1 MFSKFQGKEDRDTRK
16 ISQKH
21 DTKEERSALRQELRE
36 YCRQGVSL
44 CLDGEPSTPDRIARA
59 CRVKEGGS
67 YMRDYVSDEE
77 GAIQQI
83 RFDFV
88 KD

>member
-1 MFSKFQGKEDRDTRK
+1 MFSKFYGKEDRDTK
-16 ISQKH
+16 KVSQKQ
-21 DTKEERSALRQELRE
+21 DTKQKCSELRQELRD
-36 YCRQGVSL
+36 YSRQGVSL
-44 CLDGEPSTPDRIARA
+44 CLDGELSTPDRIARA
-59 CRVKEGGS
+59 CRVEEEGS

>member
-1 MFSKFQGKEDRDTRK
+1 MFSKFQRKEDRDTGK

-21 DTKEERSALRQELRE
+21 DAKQNRSALRQELRG
-36 YCRQGVSL
+36 YCQQGVSL
-44 CLDGEPSTPDRIARA
+44 CLDGEPSTPNRIARA
-59 CRVKEGGS
+59 CRVEEEGS
-67 YMRDYVSDEE
+67 YMRDYVSDEK
-77 GAIQQI
+77 GAIRQI

>member
-1 MFSKFQGKEDRDTRK
+1 M
-16 ISQKH
+16 
-21 DTKEERSALRQELRE
+21 
-36 YCRQGVSL
+36 SL
-44 CLDGEPSTPDRIARA
+44 CLDGELSTPDRIARA
-59 CRVKEGGS
+59 CRVEEEGS